1 MYFAAVA
8 YDGWMLTRLVAK
20 NFKRFETLD
29 IELGSPVVFVG
40 PNDSGKTT
48 ALQALAL
55 WGVSLSRWS
64 EKRGYGSPPVKR
76 PGVTINRNDLFP
88 IPVPEAD
95 HLWYATHVRDVRR
108 VAGKQRTDNIRIDLI
123 VDGVS
128 NGKEWKCG
136 LELDY
141 TNEQSFY
148 CRPLRLSEDKNP
160 QRMEVPQEAREAR
173 IAYLPPMSGLTGT
186 ETRLDPGAINVRI
199 GEGRTAEVLRNL
211 CLRLIDGED
220 GKARWSALVER
231 IKELFGIT
239 LDPPLYI
246 SERGEVQ
253 MSYVSR
259 EGTRLDL
266 SSSGRGLQQTLLL
279 ISYLMT
285 NQGAVLLL
293 DEPDAHLEILRQ
305 RQIYQALTEIA
316 NAEECQIIAASHS
329 EVVLNEAADRD
340 VVIAFV
346 GKPHRIDD
354 RGSQVAKALKWVG
367 FDQYFQAEQTGWV
380 LYLEGSTD
388 LAALLAFAE
397 VLEHPA
403 AAILSRPFVKYVANA
418 PSKAY
423 DHYYALREARG
434 DLLGYALFDR
444 LETALESREGLTQY
458 TWQKRELE
466 NYLCTREAL
475 MRWAEST
482 GSEQFGPLFVEGW
495 IRAMEESI
503 AEIEGAMQTLKQPS
517 PWSDD
522 AKVSDDFLNPLFE
535 AFFAKIGISNLMR
548 KSDYHQ
554 LARHLKPDEIDQEI
568 TDVLDEIVK
577 VAGQAKGAGPP

>member
-1 MYFAAVA
+1 
-8 YDGWMLTRLVAK
+8 
-20 NFKRFETLD
+20 
-29 IELGSPVVFVG
+29 
-40 PNDSGKTT
+40 
-48 ALQALAL
+48 
-55 WGVSLSRWS
+55 
-64 EKRGYGSPPVKR
+64 
-76 PGVTINRNDLFP
+76 
-88 IPVPEAD
+88 
-95 HLWYATHVRDVRR
+95 
-108 VAGKQRTDNIRIDLI
+108 
-123 VDGVS
+123 
-128 NGKEWKCG
+128 
-136 LELDY
+136 
-141 TNEQSFY
+141 
-148 CRPLRLSEDKNP
+148 
-160 QRMEVPQEAREAR
+160 
-173 IAYLPPMSGLTGT
+173 
-186 ETRLDPGAINVRI
+186 
-199 GEGRTAEVLRNL
+199 
-211 CLRLIDGED
+211 
-220 GKARWSALVER
+220 
-231 IKELFGIT
+231 
-239 LDPPLYI
+239 
-246 SERGEVQ
+246 
-253 MSYVSR
+253 
-259 EGTRLDL
+259 
-266 SSSGRGLQQTLLL
+266 
-279 ISYLMT
+279 MT

>member
-1 MYFAAVA
+1 
-8 YDGWMLTRLVAK
+8 MLTRLVAK

-64 EKRGYGSPPVKR
+64 EKRGDGSPPAKR

-88 IPVPEAD
+88 IPVPEAN
-95 HLWYATHVRDVRR
+95 HLWFGTHVRDVRR
-108 VAGKQRTDNIRIDLI
+108 VQGKQRTDNIRIDLV
-123 VDGVS
+123 VDGVT
-128 NGKEWKCG
+128 NGKEWRCG

-148 CRPLRLSEDKNP
+148 CRPLRLSDDKSP
-160 QRMEVPQEAREAR
+160 DRMEVPHEARDAR

-211 CLRLIDGED
+211 SLRLYNGED
-220 GKARWSALVER
+220 GEGEDGEARWNQLVAR
-231 IKELFGIT
+231 IKDLFGVV
-239 LDPPLYI
+239 LDPPRYI

-253 MSYVSR
+253 MSYVGQS
-259 EGTRLDL
+259 GVRLDL

-279 ISYLMT
+279 MSYLMT
-285 NQGAVLLL
+285 NRGAVLLL

-305 RQIYQALTEIA
+305 RQTYQALTEV
-316 NAEECQIIAASHS
+316 AENEDCQIVAASHS

-340 VVIAFV
+340 MVIAFV

-388 LAALLAFAE
+388 LASLLALAE
-397 VLEHPA
+397 VLKHPA
-403 AAILSRPFVKYVANA
+403 TQILARPFVKYVANA
-418 PSKAY
+418 PNKAY
-423 DHYYALREARG
+423 EHFYALKEAHNS
-434 DLLGYALFDR
+434 LLGFALFDR
-444 LETALESREGLTQY
+444 LESSLQEHPAISQHS
-458 TWQKRELE
+458 WKKRELE
-466 NYLCTREAL
+466 NYYCTREVL
-475 MRWAEST
+475 IRWAEETS
-482 GSEQFGPLFVEGW
+482 GDQFGPIFVEGAA
-495 IRAMEESI
+495 RVMEETI
-503 AEIEGAMQTLKQPS
+503 TTLEEATQTLNQPS

-522 AKVSDDFLNPLFE
+522 AKVSDDFLDPLFA
-535 AFFAKIGISNLMR
+535 AFFSKIGLSNLMR

-554 LARHLKPDEIDQEI
+554 LARFLSPDEIDPEVVE
-568 TDVLDEIVK
+568 VLDGIVK
-577 VAGQAKGAGPP
+577 VAEEAKAEDSP

>member
-1 MYFAAVA
+1 M
-8 YDGWMLTRLVAK
+8 GKMLTRLVAK

-64 EKRGYGSPPVKR
+64 EKRGDGNPPAKR

-95 HLWYATHVRDVRR
+95 HLWYGTHVRDVRR

-128 NGKEWKCG
+128 NGQEWSCG

-148 CRPLRLSEDKNP
+148 CRPLRMSDSKNP
-160 QRMEVPQEAREAR
+160 ERMEVPQEARDAR

-211 CLRLIDGED
+211 CLRLIEGED
-220 GKARWSALVER
+220 GEARWSRLVER
-231 IKELFGIT
+231 ISELFGIA

-279 ISYLMT
+279 MSYLMT
-285 NQGAVLLL
+285 NRGAVLLL

-305 RQIYQALTEIA
+305 RQIYQALSEVA
-316 NAEECQIIAASHS
+316 DAEDCQIIAASHS

-354 RGSQVAKALKWVG
+354 RGSQVAKALKSVG
-367 FDQYFQAEQTGWV
+367 FDQYLQAEQTGWV

-388 LAALLAFAE
+388 LASLLTFAE
-397 VLEHPA
+397 ILEHPA
-403 AAILSRPFVKYVANA
+403 AKVLSRPFVKYVANT

-423 DHYYALREARG
+423 EHYYALREARG
-434 DLLGYALFDR
+434 DLLAYALFDR
-444 LETALESREGLTQY
+444 LETTLEERQGLTQH
-458 TWQKRELE
+458 TWRKRELE
-466 NYLCTREAL
+466 NYLCTRDAL
-475 MRWAEST
+475 IRW
-482 GSEQFGPLFVEGW
+482 SEVNSGNAFGPLFVEGS
-495 IRAMEESI
+495 IKAMEESI
-503 AEIEGAMQTLKQPS
+503 AEIEGAMQTLNQPS

-522 AKVSDDFLNPLFE
+522 AKVSDDFLNPLFDSY
-535 AFFAKIGISNLMR
+535 FSKIGIGNLMR

-554 LARHLKPDEIDQEI
+554 LARHLKPDEIDSEV
-568 TDVLDEIVK
+568 TDVLDQIVS
-577 VAGQAKGAGPP
+577 VAKHANGEALPG